1 MNAQD
6 DTLEFTGGLVA
17 RLPEPADFGI
27 ALAEGFAR
35 RIGDLSRRAGAPAA
49 AARWAARAAFATSRA
64 TAGGHVCVAL
74 GALAQRYE
82 APLDEVRAA
91 LAASGVVA
99 FGTLARGDERPLIV
113 DRHDH
118 MYLSRYFDYERRLA
132 DALVAQAGVAA
143 PDEGLAPDRL
153 RDSLAR
159 YFGPATGEVDWQR
172 VAAIVALT
180 GRVTIVSGGP
190 GTGKTTTVVGVL
202 ACLLDAHPRL
212 RVALAAPTGKAAQRM
227 QEALHARAGDLP
239 PELAARL
246 PDTSYTLHRLL
257 GGGGAAGFR
266 HHRDNPLPYDLIV
279 VDEAS
284 MIDVALAAHLLDA
297 LAPGAR
303 LVLLGDKDQL
313 AAVEAGA
320 VFAELSARPAF
331 TAAARTRIAQALGID
346 EAAFVAALP
355 VPDEVATAAVPAAHP
370 VSAAAR
376 ASAPPSA
383 PAAAATRKPAP
394 RRKVDERQASLF
406 DDEPQDNEVSTTTV
420 AQPPAA
426 APMLTET
433 GEGDEAGDAPAWIEV
448 GELAWLDAVELPPFD
463 AGDVALASILPG
475 EPAAVSATLA
485 RAPAPAPAPAPLAD
499 CVVWLERNYRF
510 GLDSPIGRLSLAIR
524 SGDVQ
529 AALDALPAD
538 DSAAASFHDD
548 AGESL
553 ASSTV
558 ERLARRFGAYLD
570 ALRDTLAAPVP
581 DPLPLFDALNRFRIL
596 CGTRSGLRG
605 AEHVNALVAAHVR
618 HAARV
623 PLAVGAHWFTGRPIM
638 VTRNDYALGLFNG
651 DIGIALPDAQGVLR
665 VWFRRAD
672 GTARAVSP
680 AALPPHETAFALTV
694 HKSQGSEFDEAAL
707 VLPASFG
714 RVLTRE
720 LVYTAVTRA
729 RTRVQVIGPRR
740 VLAQAVATRTQR
752 DSGLAAR
759 VDEALA
765 RRRMEAS
772 R

>member
-1 MNAQD
+1 MNASD

-35 RIGDLSRRAGAPAA
+35 RIGELSRRAGAPAA
-49 AARWAARAAFATSRA
+49 AARWAARAAFAASRA

-74 GALAQRYE
+74 GALAHRY
-82 APLDEVRAA
+82 DEPVDDVRAA
-91 LAASGVVA
+91 LAASGLVA
-99 FGTLARGDERPLIV
+99 YGTLARGDERPLIV
-113 DRHDH
+113 DRHDRL
-118 MYLSRYFDYERRLA
+118 YLSRYFDYERRLA
-132 DALVAQAGVAA
+132 EALVAQADAAA
-143 PDEGLAPDRL
+143 PDDALSSERL
-153 RDSLAR
+153 RASLAR

-202 ACLLDAHPRL
+202 ACLLDAQPGL
-212 RVALAAPTGKAAQRM
+212 RIALAAPTGKAAQRM
-227 QEALHARAGDLP
+227 QEALHARSGDLP

-246 PDTSYTLHRLL
+246 PETSYTLHRLL
-257 GGGGAAGFR
+257 GGGGATGFR

-320 VFAELSARPAF
+320 VFAELSARPTF
-331 TAAARTRIAQALGID
+331 SAAARTRIATALGID
-346 EAAFVAALP
+346 EAAFAAALP
-355 VPDEVATAAVPAAHP
+355 VPDGDGANAV
-370 VSAAAR
+370 AAA
-376 ASAPPSA
+376 ASTSA
-383 PAAAATRKPAP
+383 PAADRPAPHAPASTARKPSA
-394 RRKVDERQASLF
+394 RRSADPRQASLF
-406 DDEPQDNEVSTTTV
+406 DDAPQAEADVPDPAVPS
-420 AQPPAA
+420 AASAPPGGPTA
-426 APMLTET
+426 TERPI
-433 GEGDEAGDAPAWIEV
+433 GDSAWIEAD
-448 GELAWLDAVELPPFD
+448 ELAWLDAVELAPFEPGG
-463 AGDVALASILPG
+463 AETAALASAAASLAAGADAVP
-475 EPAAVSATLA
+475 PAL
-485 RAPAPAPAPAPLAD
+485 APAPLAD

-524 SGDVQ
+524 RGDVQ

-538 DSAAASFHDD
+538 DAAAASFHDD
-548 AGESL
+548 AGDTL
-553 ASSTV
+553 APPTV
-558 ERLARRFGAYLD
+558 ERLARRFGAYLA
-570 ALRDTLAAPVP
+570 ALRTALSETVP

-596 CGTRSGLRG
+596 CATRTGSRG

-618 HAARV
+618 QAARV

-729 RTRVQVIGPRR
+729 RTCVQVIGPRR

-765 RRRMEAS
+765 RRRTETS